1 MVKKN
6 VIDLAKGSTDK
17 KKTSTKR
24 KTTAKKKPTST
35 RKTSTKKNEPTLTPE
50 QERDLK
56 AKAKVE
62 ELLETSSINNLT
74 KKDDI
79 IELDETKN
87 EPKGIE
93 WLEEQLTLLSEKNK
107 ELTTKMEEVKID
119 FEKVLK
125 ENQELK
131 SGGGSGDGDVKKA
144 VISLF
149 NELQENHIKLG
160 VDKNGI
166 GNFRIYCPGFLNR
179 MIKFF
184 PFLNEIKRYN

>member
-1 MVKKN
+1 MAKKN
-6 VIDLAKGSTDK
+6 VIDLAKSK
-17 KKTSTKR
+17 
-24 KTTAKKKPTST
+24 KTTAKTA
-35 RKTSTKKNEPTLTPE
+35 TKKKSTETKKTTPVDNKKEPVLTPE

-62 ELLETSSINNLT
+62 ELLENSSINKLT

-79 IELDETKN
+79 IELDESKD
-87 EPKGIE
+87 EPKGVE
-93 WLEEQLTLLSEKNK
+93 WLEKQITLLTQKNE
-107 ELTTKMEEVKID
+107 ELTVKMEEVKVD

-131 SGGGSGDGDVKKA
+131 SGGSSNDGAVKKA

-160 VDKNGI
+160 VDRNGL

-184 PFLNEIKRYN
+184 PFLDEIKRYN